1 MIRSL
6 HIENYVLIDSLD
18 ISFPEGL
25 IIITGQ
31 TGAGKSIL
39 LGALSLLLGA
49 RTDVSHISDG
59 AESCVVEA
67 EFDID
72 GNLEVKSLLEAG
84 DIEWDNG
91 HVILRR
97 VLSRSGRTRSF
108 INDSPVQASFVTGL
122 AGHLVDIH
130 SQHQS
135 LLLTD
140 SRYQLSILDRYA
152 SLGAE
157 ADRCRQLWLEL
168 QHKEKAL
175 EELRS
180 KVERMSSDYDYN
192 ASLLASLVA
201 ARLNPGELEELE
213 EEQKILSNAEEIK
226 SCLLKAS
233 ELRPDASLKE
243 SGRSLSRLA
252 GYMPSVNPLAERL
265 ESARIELADIFDEL
279 EHLQEGVD
287 VSEERME
294 QVDQRLSLIYSLLK
308 KHGCSTVEELI
319 SVRDRLEAL
328 VGQSSTAADDII
340 DLENE
345 VASARSVWNESASAL
360 HAGREAAAVR
370 FASEVTSALARL
382 ELERSVFV
390 VEVIPAAPGPSG
402 TDSVSFRFSSTGT
415 NPVDVAK
422 CASGGEISRIM
433 LCLKSMMAG
442 FEAVPTLVFDEI
454 DTGVSGSV
462 ADSMGAMICDMGR
475 SMQVIA
481 ITHLPQVAAK
491 GDAHFVVRKDIGS
504 DGTAVSTVREVR
516 GQDRTMEIARLLSGA
531 TITPQAVANAEAL
544 LLGD

>member
-108 INDSPVQASFVTGL
+108 INDSPVQVSFVTGL

-390 VEVIPAAPGPSG
+390 VEVIPAVPGPSG

-544 LLGD
+544 LLVD

>member
-544 LLGD
+544 LLVD

>member
-108 INDSPVQASFVTGL
+108 INDSPVQVSFVTGL

-544 LLGD
+544 LLVD

>member
-39 LGALSLLLGA
+39 LGAMSLLLGA

-67 EFDID
+67 EFDMD

-544 LLGD
+544 LLVD